1 MGLAVSDDYRQ
12 RRTEIDQVGC
22 SFMKILET
30 SGLKKFFYR
39 LQALKGVDLHVEE
52 GELVGL
58 IGPNGSGKTTLFDC
72 ITGILKPSGGK
83 VYFKDKDITN
93 FKPDGSYKM
102 GIGRT
107 FQLAQLFPEMTV
119 MENMLLAIQE
129 SQGSMLNRLF
139 RIREDDNRN
148 KALSLLEFLKI
159 GHVRDE
165 FAKNLSYGQQKLLDL
180 GMVLMADPELIL
192 LDEPLAGVNRSL
204 AVEIVERI
212 RELRKNCGCT
222 FIIIEHDMKV
232 VMDLCERIVVL
243 DYGEKIAEGT
253 PQEIQNNEKVLSAYF
268 GG

>member
-1 MGLAVSDDYRQ
+1 
-12 RRTEIDQVGC
+12 
-22 SFMKILET
+22 MKILET
-30 SGLKKFFYR
+30 KGLKKYFYQ
-39 LQALKGVDLHVEE
+39 LEALKGVDLHVDE

-72 ITGILKPSGGK
+72 VTGILKPSAGK
-83 VYFKDKDITN
+83 VLFKDKDITA
-93 FKPDGSYKM
+93 FKPDWSYKM

-129 SQGSMLNRLF
+129 SQGTMLNRLF
-139 RIREDDNRN
+139 RIREDDNRK

-159 GHVRDE
+159 DHVKDE
-165 FAKNLSYGQQKLLDL
+165 FAKNLSYGQQKLLDM
-180 GMVLMADPELIL
+180 GMVLMSDPELIM

-204 AVEIVERI
+204 AIEIVERI
-212 RELRKNCGCT
+212 RELQQNYGCT
-222 FIIIEHDMKV
+222 FVIIEHDMKV
-232 VMDLCERIVVL
+232 VMDLCERIIVL

-253 PQEIQNNEKVLSAYF
+253 PQEIQSNESVLSAYF